1 MWIPGGS
8 PAFAVAGR
16 DGNTDRI
23 IALPPGPAMTDA
35 PLTVLVN
42 ENSASASEILAGAL
56 HDSGRARIIGD
67 ASTYGKGRIQVCIR
81 CFLAHNVGV
90 CHVYMCVRRY
100 GAMRPRS

>member
-1 MWIPGGS
+1 MWIPGGT

-16 DGNTDRI
+16 DASAERTI
-23 IALPPGPAMTDA
+23 ILPPGPAMTDA

-67 ASTYGKGRIQVCIR
+67 NSTYGKGRIQVQR
-81 CFLAHNVGV
+81 FSLLSQFPNHG
-90 CHVYMCVRRY
+90 
-100 GAMRPRS
+100 S